1 MFLQHKEADIIS
13 ASTFIPFSGSFQLC
27 LRNSTSYSTRFRL
40 YWKCTKPFCDGTRAV
55 LEVLIYQ
62 CSLNGL
68 LVLSHDTSMT
78 STLARGKSR

>member
-13 ASTFIPFSGSFQLC
+13 ASTFIPFSGSFQLFTAH
-27 LRNSTSYSTRFRL
+27 LT
-40 YWKCTKPFCDGTRAV
+40 PHAFCDGTREV

-78 STLARGKSR
+78 GTLARGKSR